1 MKYCKIWKDNRGFSQ
16 MIVITALIP
25 VIMLILGGMINVS
38 TVTSLQTFV
47 QEAALQGARVGI
59 RSETPVETAR
69 TSIVSFGTGVAG
81 WSLGDRL
88 TINATFASQLLT
100 VEVQYRFILLGG
112 LSRTVIGRSS
122 MRMVDL
128 P

>member
-16 MIVITALIP
+16 MLVITALIP

-59 RSETPVETAR
+59 RS
-69 TSIVSFGTGVAG
+69 
-81 WSLGDRL
+81 
-88 TINATFASQLLT
+88 
-100 VEVQYRFILLGG
+100 
-112 LSRTVIGRSS
+112 
-122 MRMVDL
+122 DL
-128 P
+128 RCW